1 MLVALVIAEALEAAT
16 ARSRIPTN
24 IHGSTPIIAQQAAMT
39 HIGPSI
45 RESDSCAS
53 PACALRGAP
62 AKTAPRSLTNVPTA
76 IAPTS
81 ANAGATNAT
90 QLHPVAGP
98 IAVRKRP
105 M

>member
-1 MLVALVIAEALEAAT
+1 MLVAVVIGDALEAAT

-24 IHGSTPIIAQQAAMT
+24 IHGSAPMMAQQPAIT
-39 HIGPSI
+39 HIGPNI

-53 PACALRGAP
+53 RAGALRGAP

-76 IAPTS
+76 IAPTI
-81 ANAGATNAT
+81 ANAGAANAT
-90 QLHPVAGP
+90 PLHPVAGL